1 MWTPVPV
8 PTSPGS
14 SKGIDWR
21 PSASPETLRLRARL
35 LRQTRAFFD
44 ARGLLEVETPQ
55 LSTAAATDLH
65 LESLAA
71 WRPGA
76 EALGWLHTSPEF
88 PMKRLLAAGAGDLWQ
103 LARVF
108 RGAESGRRHNPEF
121 TLLEWYRVGWDAPA
135 LMDEA
140 EAFLQALA
148 GEDRFPD
155 AALRLSYRDAF
166 LQHAGFDPFVADAGS
181 IMAALGARGVA
192 APDNLGDDRDAGLDL
207 ALAALVEPALD
218 PDRPTFIYDFPAS
231 HAALARIRP
240 GAPPVAERFELFLGG
255 MELANGFH
263 ELTDAGEQAA
273 RFEADLVA
281 RRARGLVEPP
291 MDRRLLAAMAHGLP
305 DCAGIA
311 LGFDRLVMILA
322 GAAHINDVLAFPW
335 GHC

>member
-1 MWTPVPV
+1 V

-55 LSTAAATDLH
+55 LSAAAATDLH
-65 LESLAA
+65 LESLVAR
-71 WRPGA
+71 RPGG

-88 PMKRLLAAGAGDLWQ
+88 PMKRLLAAGTGDLWQ

-135 LMDEA
+135 LMDEVD
-140 EAFLQALA
+140 AFVRALA
-148 GEDRFPD
+148 GEDRFPQV
-155 AALRLSYRDAF
+155 ALRLSYREAF
-166 LQHAGFDPFVADAGS
+166 LQHAGFDPFAADAGS
-181 IMAALGARGVA
+181 IVAALRARGVA
-192 APDNLGDDRDAGLDL
+192 VPDGLGDERDAGLDL

-218 PDRPTFIYDFPAS
+218 PGRPTFIYDFPAS

-255 MELANGFH
+255 MEIANGFH
-263 ELTDAGEQAA
+263 ELTDAEEQAA
-273 RFEADLVA
+273 RFEADLAA

-291 MDRRLLAAMAHGLP
+291 VDRRLLAAMAHGLP
-305 DCAGIA
+305 GCAGVA

-322 GAAHINDVLAFPW
+322 GATHIGEVLAFPW